1 MKLHHSVGVVP
12 AACATPL
19 PAADVAPPP
28 SKILRFLPGE
38 RFLHWALAGPFV
50 MLYLSA
56 ALMFLWYGEPYPRHF
71 RDAFAIA
78 HRVFGV
84 LLIVLPPLALLRGRA
99 DRRMHFANMRAG
111 WLWTAADFRWLLLF
125 PKNALNPKVELPEQ
139 GKFNAA
145 EKLNFM
151 MVSTFY
157 PLYIL
162 TGIMVWLPGVA
173 VGAYL
178 AHYAMALIGVPLV
191 IGHIFM
197 ATVNPE
203 TKVGL
208 SGMLTGW
215 VDRNWARHHYRRWY
229 RENFEGPEAVPLLAR
244 QLKQPARLR
253 CGECNTEQSFASWD
267 HLIERSFRVEPL
279 ICSACQAPIRL
290 LRTGEEG
297 RPVEAIMRHLQV
309 AGEDRPIDQK
319 DAAVA

>member
-1 MKLHHSVGVVP
+1 MKMYQRVDATPAVHARPIP
-12 AACATPL
+12 AAE
-19 PAADVAPPP
+19 APPS

-50 MLYLSA
+50 MLYLTA
-56 ALMFLWYGEPYPRHF
+56 ALVFLCYGEPYPRHF

-111 WLWTAADFRWLLLF
+111 WIWTRDDFRWLLLF

-151 MVSTFY
+151 MVSLCY
-157 PLYIL
+157 PLYIV

-173 VGAYL
+173 IFAYL
-178 AHYAMALIGVPLV
+178 AHYAMALAGVPLV
-191 IGHIFM
+191 LGHIFM
-197 ATVNPE
+197 ATINPE

-215 VDRNWARHHYRRWY
+215 VDRNWAKHHYRRWY
-229 RENFEGPEAVPLLAR
+229 RENFEGREVVFGLSE
-244 QLKQPARLR
+244 QIKQPARVR
-253 CGECNTEQSFASWD
+253 CDSCDAEQSFASWD
-267 HLIERSFRVEPL
+267 ELIARSFQVVPL
-279 ICSACQAPIRL
+279 VCSACHTPIHL
-290 LRTGEEG
+290 LRTGNES
-297 RPVEAIMRHLQV
+297 RPVETIVRHLLDV
-309 AGEDRPIDQK
+309 GEDEPLEDRT
-319 DAAVA
+319 AAVA

>member
-1 MKLHHSVGVVP
+1 MKSCHSVG
-12 AACATPL
+12 AAHAVDAASL
-19 PAADVAPPP
+19 PSAGSTPP
-28 SKILRFLPGE
+28 SKILRFLPAE

-50 MLYLSA
+50 MLYVSA
-56 ALMFLWYGEPYPRHF
+56 ALVFLCYGEPYPRHF

-111 WLWTAADFRWLLLF
+111 WIWARDDFRWLLLF

-157 PLYIL
+157 PLYIV

-173 VGAYL
+173 IFAYL
-178 AHYAMALIGVPLV
+178 AHYAMALAGIPLV
-191 IGHIFM
+191 LGHIFM
-197 ATVNPE
+197 ATVNPD

-208 SGMLTGW
+208 SGMITGW
-215 VDRNWARHHYRRWY
+215 VDRNWAKHHYRRWY
-229 RENFEGPEAVPLLAR
+229 RENFEDREILPLLSA
-244 QLKQPARLR
+244 QLEHPARVR
-253 CGECNTEQSFASWD
+253 CGECKTEQSFASWD
-267 HLIERSFRVEPL
+267 QLIERTFQVEPL
-279 ICSACQAPIRL
+279 VCSACQAPIRL
-290 LRTGEEG
+290 MRTGEDG
-297 RPVEAIMRHLQV
+297 RPVEAIVRHLLDIGEQTPL
-309 AGEDRPIDQK
+309 EDRN
-319 DAAVA
+319 AAVA

>member
-1 MKLHHSVGVVP
+1 MKVVHHVGAAP
-12 AACATPL
+12 AVHVTAWPT
-19 PAADVAPPP
+19 AADAPP

-50 MLYLSA
+50 MLYVSA
-56 ALMFLWYGEPYPRHF
+56 ALVFLSYGEPYPRHF

-111 WLWTAADFRWLLLF
+111 WIWTRDDFRWLLLF
-125 PKNALNPKVELPEQ
+125 PRNALNPKVELPEQ

-157 PLYIL
+157 PLYIV

-173 VGAYL
+173 IFAYL
-178 AHYAMALIGVPLV
+178 AHYAMALAGVPLV
-191 IGHIFM
+191 LGHIFM
-197 ATVNPE
+197 ATVNPD

-208 SGMLTGW
+208 SGMITGW

-229 RENFEGPEAVPLLAR
+229 RESFEDRELLPGLSA
-244 QLKQPARLR
+244 QLKHPARVR
-253 CGECNTEQSFASWD
+253 CGSCDAEQSFASWD
-267 HLIERSFRVEPL
+267 ELIARTFQVVPL
-279 ICSACQAPIRL
+279 TCDVCQAPIHL
-290 LRTGEEG
+290 VRTDDEG
-297 RPVEAIMRHLQV
+297 RPVEAIVRHLQV
-309 AGEDRPIDQK
+309 AGEREPIEDRT
-319 DAAVA
+319 AAVA